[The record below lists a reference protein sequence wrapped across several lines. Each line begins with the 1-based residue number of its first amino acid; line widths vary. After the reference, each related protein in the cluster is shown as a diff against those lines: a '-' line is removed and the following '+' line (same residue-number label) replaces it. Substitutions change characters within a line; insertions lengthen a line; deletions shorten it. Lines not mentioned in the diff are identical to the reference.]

1 MCDAARATFRTNHLA
16 FVIYAIP
23 MLARPA
29 RGPVGPTI
37 VWCLLGT
44 SLVLGGCPRG
54 GSSPTAT
61 VDAFAAELE
70 SGDWEAAY
78 GRLSESYRRRVP
90 FGEFERH
97 VRAHPEEVRELAV
110 AMDAVDEADAV
121 TARVPFADGDDLE
134 LRLEDGHWR
143 IVGNAVDFYDQSS
156 PRAALRSF
164 VRAME
169 RRRYEVV
176 LRFVPDADREGMSV
190 EHMQR
195 AWEGEARE
203 EIERLV
209 VALRE
214 NLDRPI
220 EIVGDRATMSYGD
233 SQSVQF
239 VREGDAWKIEDPD

>member
-1 MCDAARATFRTNHLA
+1 MVVLGALA
-16 FVIYAIP
+16 FVA
-23 MLARPA
+23 
-29 RGPVGPTI
+29 
-37 VWCLLGT
+37 
-44 SLVLGGCPRG
+44 GCPRA

-70 SGDWEAAY
+70 AGDWEAAY

-90 FGEFERH
+90 YNEFERH

-110 AMDAVDEADAV
+110 AMDDVDEADVV
-121 TARVPFADGDDLE
+121 TARVPFTDGDSLQ
-134 LRLEDGHWR
+134 LRLENGRWR

-176 LRFVPDADREGMSV
+176 LRFVPDADREGMTI

-203 EIERLV
+203 EVERLV

-220 EIVGDRATMSYGD
+220 EVVGDRATMSYGD

-239 VREGDAWKIEDPD
+239 VREGGAWKIEDPD